1 MTKEVL
7 IHLKGMQTTDD
18 PHGSDEPLE
27 LITVGEYYYRNN
39 THYLLYEEQMEGLDE
54 PIHNL
59 VKIRPGHMEV
69 RKKGPVHTIWSDP
82 DGYHNDR
89 SKFRGRR
96 GTSGDKDR
104 ICPGDEWSE
113 SSGLSDAYPC
123 NPEGQ
128 QRDYIFQSIIKIGPP
143 DQLLIDMQCN
153 KKRSLSSITGK

>member
-39 THYLLYEEQMEGLDE
+39 THYLLYDEQMEGLDE

-69 RKKGPVHTIWSDP
+69 RKKGPVQTNMVFEDRKTEHGLLSDTIWSDP

-89 SKFRGRR
+89 SEFRGRR

-104 ICPGDEWSE
+104 ICSGDEWSE

-143 DQLLIDMQCN
+143 DQF
-153 KKRSLSSITGK
+153 